1 MANAITSIKKYLQ
14 ESRHELKKV
23 TWPDRGSLTKTFF
36 QVLLVIVFAALVL
49 LMVDKLLS
57 WGVSLL

>member
-1 MANAITSIKKYLQ
+1 MAKVFTSIKNYIQ

-23 TWPDRGSLTKTFF
+23 TWPDKASLTKTFF
-36 QVLLVIVFAALVL
+36 QVLFVIVLASL
-49 LMVDKLLS
+49 LLLLVDKLLS

>member
-1 MANAITSIKKYLQ
+1 MVNAITSIKKYLQ

-23 TWPDRGSLTKTFF
+23 TWPDKASLTKTFF
-36 QVLLVIVFAALVL
+36 QVLFVIVIAALL
-49 LMVDKLLS
+49 LLIVDKLLS

>member
-23 TWPDRGSLTKTFF
+23 TWPDRESLTKTFF
-36 QVLLVIVFAALVL
+36 QVLFVIIIAALLL

>member
-23 TWPDRGSLTKTFF
+23 TWPDRVSLTKTFF
-36 QVLLVIVFAALVL
+36 QVLLVIVIAALLL